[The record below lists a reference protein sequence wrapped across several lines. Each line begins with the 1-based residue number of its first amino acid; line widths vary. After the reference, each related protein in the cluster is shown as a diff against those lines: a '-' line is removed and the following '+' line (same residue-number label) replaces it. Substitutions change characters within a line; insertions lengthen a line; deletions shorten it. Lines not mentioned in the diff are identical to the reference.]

1 MAQAGGKSGRRFRRK
16 ILCCNRAKMLLRLN
30 WIRIHWREYSFSGI
44 WSRKLISFMKAGFPY
59 RPMVI
64 FMKEKRQKLLVKL
77 NHASVE
83 DML

>member
-1 MAQAGGKSGRRFRRK
+1 
-16 ILCCNRAKMLLRLN
+16 
-30 WIRIHWREYSFSGI
+30 
-44 WSRKLISFMKAGFPY
+44 MKAGFPY